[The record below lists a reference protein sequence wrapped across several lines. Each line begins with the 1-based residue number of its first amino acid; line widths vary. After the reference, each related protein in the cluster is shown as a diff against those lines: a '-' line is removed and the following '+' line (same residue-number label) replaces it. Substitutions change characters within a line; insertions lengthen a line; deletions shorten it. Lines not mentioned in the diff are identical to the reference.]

1 MDAVFVLHDVHRRR
15 SFRLENTSAI
25 DYIFTNA
32 NSNDILNEDRVTTCL
47 PDTWQEQHQSG
58 PAKYASSPSSA
69 SPQKSSS
76 SKQSMPSGSQVG

>member
-1 MDAVFVLHDVHRRR
+1 MDAVFVLHDVHCRR

-47 PDTWQEQHQSG
+47 RDT
-58 PAKYASSPSSA
+58 
-69 SPQKSSS
+69 
-76 SKQSMPSGSQVG
+76 